1 MAATALSIAVAYLW
15 GAIPT
20 AYLVGRYLKGIDIRT
35 YGSGNV
41 GASNVSEHVGP
52 RIGLLVGVA
61 DSLGKGTLPVVMA
74 RLLDLELGVEVSVG
88 VAAIAGHCWSPYL
101 RFTGGRG
108 VATSIGVLIGL
119 WMWKELLVEA
129 VLMGLI
135 GRAIMKQTGFWT
147 FASILALPLL
157 TVFLDRPTEITYG
170 AVAIGVTLLLKRL
183 TANWEMPAEDLPIYE
198 VLTYRLVF
206 DRDVSSQEE
215 WTSRRPSQD

>member
-1 MAATALSIAVAYLW
+1 MATTALSIAISYLW

-41 GASNVSEHVGP
+41 GASNVSEHVGT

-61 DSLGKGTLPVVMA
+61 DSLGKGALPVVMA
-74 RLLDLELGVEVSVG
+74 RLLGLEPVVEVSVG

-129 VLMGLI
+129 VLMGLV

-147 FASILALPLL
+147 FVSILALPLL
-157 TVFLDRPTEITYG
+157 AVFFDRPNEIVYG

-183 TANWEMPAEDLPIYE
+183 TANWDTPTKDLPTYQ
-198 VLTYRLVF
+198 VLAYRLVF
-206 DRDVSSQEE
+206 DRDVSSRKE
-215 WTSRRPSQD
+215 WTTRRPGQD